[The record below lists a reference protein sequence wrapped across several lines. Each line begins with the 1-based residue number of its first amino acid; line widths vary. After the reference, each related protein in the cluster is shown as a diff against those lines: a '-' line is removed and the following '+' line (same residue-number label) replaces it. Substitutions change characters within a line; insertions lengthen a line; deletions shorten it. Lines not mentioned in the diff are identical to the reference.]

1 MYRMKQCV
9 VSNQT
14 SSSTN
19 LSKHEPCQV
28 QLEVAFD
35 VKATWKLSLRCKS
48 RKITTHN
55 DFSNND
61 GLNAIHTSLTSSP
74 FLTLTGFW
82 RRSSQRPGRIMFS
95 PFCTWRVWQGTT
107 KALEEMLDQ
116 DKVANAFLDVIFDRE
131 LNFWDDLKMHISTGC
146 TLRASPAS
154 ASAALS
160 CQRDKLKQFY
170 NLTSYWT
177 TNWSAN
183 TAFSILWQGIS
194 SSIRPWLSSRL
205 KKDCKLSYWGL
216 PESVS
221 MNSHLAM

>member
-61 GLNAIHTSLTSSP
+61 GLNAIHASLTSSP

-95 PFCTWRVWQGTT
+95 LFCTWRVWQGTT

-160 CQRDKLKQFY
+160 CQIKETSWNNFITWQVTGQQTGRQTLPSPFYGKGSQVQFDRGFQVDSRKIASSHIEGCR
-170 NLTSYWT
+170 NL
-177 TNWSAN
+177 
-183 TAFSILWQGIS
+183 F
-194 SSIRPWLSSRL
+194 PWI
-205 KKDCKLSYWGL
+205 
-216 PESVS
+216 
-221 MNSHLAM
+221 HI